1 MFSPENYSARIAVST
16 SAACPLGVTLSQM
29 ARIFPSGPIQYVI
42 RTIPRNDFPRKLF
55 IRRAPYGSITSNSVS
70 ASSGKVSLCFVL
82 NFFCDSTESPLQP
95 TIAVFSSSN
104 CLRASRNS
112 DASLIQPG
120 VFAFG

>member
-1 MFSPENYSARIAVST
+1 
-16 SAACPLGVTLSQM
+16 
-29 ARIFPSGPIQYVI
+29 
-42 RTIPRNDFPRKLF
+42 
-55 IRRAPYGSITSNSVS
+55 VS
-70 ASSGKVSLCFVL
+70 ASSGKVSLCFSL

-95 TIAVFSSSN
+95 TMAVFSLSN

>member
-1 MFSPENYSARIAVST
+1 MSSPENYSARSAVRT
-16 SAACPLGVTLSQM
+16 SVAWPLGVTLSQM
-29 ARIFPSGPIQYVI
+29 ARIFPSGPIQYVM
-42 RTIPRNDFPRKLF
+42 RTMPRNDLPRKLF
-55 IRRAPYGSITSNSVS
+55 MRRAPYASITSNFVS
-70 ASSGKVSLCFVL
+70 ASSGKVSLCFSL

-95 TIAVFSSSN
+95 TMAVFSLSN

>member
-1 MFSPENYSARIAVST
+1 MSSPEYHSARSAVRT
-16 SAACPLGVTLSQM
+16 SVAWPLGVTLSQM
-29 ARIFPSGPIQYVI
+29 ARIFPSGPIQYVM

-55 IRRAPYGSITSNSVS
+55 MRRAPYGSITSNSVS
-70 ASSGKVSLCFVL
+70 ASSGKVSLCFTL

-95 TIAVFSSSN
+95 TMAVFSSAN
-104 CLRASRNS
+104 CFRASRNS